1 MLEKLRN
8 DKILKLNS
16 DYRFENI
23 IIIIYILYGLI
34 GWQFNYTIGAILTI
48 ISTILLM
55 LIYNNFKYSIPAMLV
70 LLFSIG
76 SDFSVDKIPF
86 DIIIPVVLFVI
97 FIIYFTIKNFKKIK
111 LNHLKSCIGMIIL
124 SISFVIPIFW
134 STLVT
139 SENSIFYIMY
149 FSWLMYTLL
158 YLLLCINLERDSFR
172 MLVFSLSWL
181 GVLIGFELIISVIK
195 IHFNDPELNLLSYW
209 YYIGWGLCNE
219 AGIMLCFIMPFTV
232 YELYKSNNI
241 KLSILSAFKLLFLLL
256 SIFLTTSRG
265 SYIFGGVE
273 FISLMIVLFVTKND
287 LKSFKIS
294 LIIFPIMLGGLL
306 IINMLGGARFIN
318 DIKNEVFYQG
328 IGINGRDLIWKPG
341 IETWL
346 ESPRN
351 FIFGGGIIS
360 RIEERSVYNQMQNTF
375 LVYHSTILEV
385 LVSGGIIG
393 AIGLFIHF
401 FEKYRMLFKKDK
413 AFLFIFFIGYLMVD
427 LYGLIDNTYGM
438 YYYMV
443 PLCLCMSIIR
453 INDNYE
459 LYHIEKLLF

>member
-23 IIIIYILYGLI
+23 IIIIYMLYGLI

-172 MLVFSLSWL
+172 ILVFSLSWL

-265 SYIFGGVE
+265 SYIVGGVE

-393 AIGLFIHF
+393 AIGLFIHI

-459 LYHIEKLLF
+459 LYPIEKLLF

>member
-1 MLEKLRN
+1 MLSKLRN
-8 DKILKLNS
+8 DKILKLNT

-23 IIIIYILYGLI
+23 IIIIYMLYGLI

-48 ISTILLM
+48 ISTILLI
-55 LIYNNFKYSIPAMLV
+55 LIYDNFKYSIPAILV

-76 SDFSVDKIPF
+76 SDLSVDKFPF
-86 DIIIPVVLFVI
+86 DIIIPVALFVI
-97 FIIYFTIKNFKKIK
+97 FVIYFTIKHFKKVK
-111 LNHLKSCIGMIIL
+111 LNHFKSCIGMIVL
-124 SISFVIPIFW
+124 SISFIIPIFW

-158 YLLLCINLERDSFR
+158 YILLCINLEKDSFR
-172 MLVFSLSWL
+172 MLVFSLTWL

-195 IHFNDPELNLLSYW
+195 VHFNEPELNLLSYW

-219 AGIMLCFIMPFTV
+219 AGIVLCFIMPFSV
-232 YELYKSNNI
+232 YELYKSNNM
-241 KLSILSAFKLLFLLL
+241 KLSILSASKLLFLLL

-265 SYIFGGVE
+265 SYIIGGVE
-273 FISLMIVLFVTKND
+273 FILLMIVLMITKNE
-287 LKSFKIS
+287 LKPFKIS
-294 LIIFPIMLGGLL
+294 LIIFPIIIGGLF
-306 IINMLGGARFIN
+306 IINLLGGANFIN
-318 DIKNEVFYQG
+318 SIKEEVFYQG

-351 FIFGGGIIS
+351 IIFGGGIIS
-360 RIEERSVYNQMQNTF
+360 RIEERSVYNQIQNTF

-393 AIGLFIHF
+393 AIGLFIHL
-401 FEKYRMLFKKDK
+401 FEKYRMLLKKEN
-413 AFLFIFFIGYLMVD
+413 AFLFIFIIGYIMVD

-443 PLCLCMSIIR
+443 PLCLVMSAIK
-453 INDNYE
+453 INDNYK
-459 LYHIEKLLF
+459 LYPKETLLF